1 MRIQANKH
9 GWFQTFHLHKGFS
22 SVLWGREC
30 IHHMPGHVC
39 CVQGHFVLNVYK
51 TGAVKWRENTVNSSD
66 NFVFQ
71 IKTNLNKY
79 VKRCFLR
86 LYMSKEHVGLSIG
99 WIKYFWR
106 EIKKFFLHGDVRAL
120 RGWRS
125 RIITWIQHAFLNRSL
140 KTPKTKKLIL

>member
-1 MRIQANKH
+1 MDDFKLFTFTKDFQVFYEGGSAFITCQA
-9 GWFQTFHLHKGFS
+9 
-22 SVLWGREC
+22 
-30 IHHMPGHVC
+30 M
-39 CVQGHFVLNVYK
+39 CVVFKDTSQGVLNVYK

-120 RGWRS
+120 RGWTS